1 MPTVSSGDGDAN
13 YKSKYVVGLPASL
26 NRTSINFNAGHR
38 IRHDFDKMNKKSSS
52 SDMKSLQSKSQNKP
66 VFEGSTTYVDHR
78 MVMFPH
84 KANMTSSKK
93 RKSGSQSSG
102 PKHNMVWFQAANDD

>member
-1 MPTVSSGDGDAN
+1 
-13 YKSKYVVGLPASL
+13 
-26 NRTSINFNAGHR
+26 
-38 IRHDFDKMNKKSSS
+38 MNKKSSS

-84 KANMTSSKK
+84 KTNMTSSKK